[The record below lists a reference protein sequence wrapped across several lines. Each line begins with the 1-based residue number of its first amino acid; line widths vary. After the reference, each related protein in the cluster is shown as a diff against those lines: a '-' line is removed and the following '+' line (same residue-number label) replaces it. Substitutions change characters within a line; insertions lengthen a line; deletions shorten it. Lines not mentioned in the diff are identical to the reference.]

1 MRNTWLQL
9 RTEVLLVICRANVS
23 PALST
28 VWLALALQLQRSPK
42 PTLKQRSSIK
52 SPKDKWMS
60 AGCSELTV
68 TSTNSSLGLK
78 NQRSQTQAKDAEV
91 VVFCH
96 LVSTATKKAN
106 RNGSGG
112 GRGTSVAQTGT
123 AVRTNSESGV
133 NFISKQKLKTTLR
146 YTAEQHF
153 EYERELFSKQ
163 LLLD

>member
-1 MRNTWLQL
+1 MQNTWLQL

-23 PALST
+23 PALLT
-28 VWLALALQLQRSPK
+28 VQLALALQLQRSPK

-60 AGCSELTV
+60 VGCSELTV

-96 LVSTATKKAN
+96 LVSTATKKVN
-106 RNGSGG
+106 RSESGG
-112 GRGTSVAQTGT
+112 GRGTWSAQIGT
-123 AVRTNSESGV
+123 AVCTDSEFGV
-133 NFISKQKLKTTLR
+133 NFISKQQLRTTLR
-146 YTAEQHF
+146 YPAEQHF
-153 EYERELFSKQ
+153 EYDRELFSKQ